1 MVRSDWD
8 SFFKENKEMNEMKPG
23 ERPDTIHIE
32 HLPCKWFVNYQD
44 KSGLA
49 HDKPSDFVLKKA
61 FSTFGDVKIVD
72 IPMLDP
78 YRHKMKKS
86 VAGMKTFSFGQDLV
100 FEAYIQY
107 KEYIGFVKAMNAL
120 KGMKL
125 CYKDRES
132 PRAWTSS
139 IKVDFDKSKHLSET
153 MIKQRR
159 SERDRLIQEEREKEV
174 EENRR
179 KNIEEMQKNEEL

>member
-1 MVRSDWD
+1 M
-8 SFFKENKEMNEMKPG
+8 G
-23 ERPDTIHIE
+23 
-32 HLPCKWFVNYQD
+32 
-44 KSGLA
+44 
-49 HDKPSDFVLKKA
+49 
-61 FSTFGDVKIVD
+61 IVD

-86 VAGMKTFSFGQDLV
+86 VSGMKTFSFGQDLV

-132 PRAWTSS
+132 SRAWTSS
-139 IKVDFDKSKHLSET
+139 IKVDFDKSKHLSDT
-153 MIKQRR
+153 SIKQRR
-159 SERDRLIQEEREKEV
+159 TERERLIKEEKEK
-174 EENRR
+174 EFAENKR
-179 KNIEEMQKNEEL
+179 KNIEEMQ